1 MYLAWAIVLIVIAL
15 LLLWLS
21 TRQRRGLGLPEGRV
35 VYSDSGAERRVEA
48 PLFAEDLQLLGK
60 PDYLVESAQGLV
72 PVEVKSGRTPT
83 QPFQSHIYQ
92 LAAYCL
98 LVQRN
103 FKKRPP
109 FGIIRYPERSFTV
122 EFTRELEQQL
132 LTLIK
137 EMRAGLAGLE
147 MHRSHRQAARCN
159 SCGYR
164 ELCDQRLIA

>member
-1 MYLAWAIVLIVIAL
+1 MYFTWAIVLLVAAL

-21 TRQRRGLGLPEGRV
+21 TRRRRGLGIPEGRV
-35 VYSDSGAERRVEA
+35 VYSDSGAEYRVES
-48 PLFAEDLQLLGK
+48 PLFADDLMLLGK

-83 QPFQSHIYQ
+83 RPLQSHIFQ

-132 LTLIK
+132 LALLQD
-137 EMRAGLAGLE
+137 MRTGLLGAE
-147 MHRSHRQAARCN
+147 MHRSHGQVGRCN
-159 SCGYR
+159 SCGFR
-164 ELCDQRLIA
+164 QLCDQRL

>member
-1 MYLAWAIVLIVIAL
+1 MYFTWAIVLLVAAL
-15 LLLWLS
+15 LLLFLS
-21 TRQRRGLGLPEGRV
+21 TRRRRGLGIPEGRV
-35 VYSDSGAERRVEA
+35 IYSDSGAEHRVES
-48 PLFAEDLQLLGK
+48 PLFADDLLLLGK

-83 QPFQSHIYQ
+83 RPFQSHIFQ

-132 LTLIK
+132 LDLLQD
-137 EMRAGLAGLE
+137 MRTGLLGAE
-147 MHRSHRQAARCN
+147 MHRSHRQAGRCN
-159 SCGYR
+159 SCGFR
-164 ELCDQRLIA
+164 ELCDQRL